1 MPVLHTTDRR
11 KVLRLAMKRLCHASH
26 SLRARFPQAA
36 AAHHPSR
43 KRPAVSSDSS
53 GMVPGT
59 CFARHGSYV
68 QLREA

>member
-1 MPVLHTTDRR
+1 MPVPHTTDHC
-11 KVLRLAMKRLCHASH
+11 KVLRLAMKRLRCASP
-26 SLRARFPQAA
+26 SLRARFTQAA

-43 KRPAVSSDSS
+43 ERPAVSSDSS

-59 CFARHGSYV
+59 RFARHGSYV